1 MTNAALSLRNG
12 QPRSSDPQETLA
24 ALQFRAAANPLGAAI
39 DLVWDVPDAQPN
51 PLRRLIIIRRERRF
65 PGLNRRGVIPVLVN
79 IGSEDWPPDGEII
92 YDSQAFTF
100 DFRET
105 REERFDTTRIETTRQ
120 YDLLGEQQ
128 ERQLSRTI
136 RREFTSTPNGDD
148 ILTQSTIR
156 VTDSQAIQ
164 PGNIYYYAAFLAA
177 ETEQE
182 FYFSSLT
189 QASALATGR
198 YGHQLFS
205 ALPQIHQQ
213 LDTTRPAPLQV
224 TPADRNKGQLQRFL
238 EVFEAHADMLHSF
251 VEGMGDLRNLNR
263 VDSKFLPHLADYIG
277 WRLQGNTNELQ
288 QRQEIRNAPELY
300 KTIGTIP
307 TIKAVINRF
316 TGWDARVHPY
326 ASNVLLSFDA
336 SRLEVLDD
344 DEIIYLD
351 NSFQLRQ
358 PDESEEP
365 PPMPLWEA
373 RRVPRGS
380 IDTTD
385 AVAMSKLRSGADD
398 DQTVYTYDTR
408 PLGDQ
413 RELELPELPL
423 YNPKRIRI
431 DIIPD
436 QEAEIFSRSE
446 SIDLLRKLI
455 AEFLPIYVE
464 PVFVIATDVIE
475 ERYDTI
481 REVEETLVREVL
493 TLSETFDG
501 VQEDALDRM
510 PSLQLI
516 IANDPER
523 TSADTTVVPVNIRS
537 RTWHT
542 ALEQDI

>member
-1 MTNAALSLRNG
+1 MTNAALSLSNG
-12 QPRSSDPQETLA
+12 QPRPQDLLA
-24 ALQFRAAANPLGAAI
+24 ALQFRAEANPLGAAI
-39 DLVWDVPDAQPN
+39 DLVWTVPHTQPDPPDN
-51 PLRRLIIIRRERRF
+51 LIIIRREQRF

-79 IGSEDWPPDGEII
+79 IASEDWPDGEII

-120 YDLLGEQQ
+120 YNLLGEQR

-136 RREFTSTPNGDD
+136 RREFTSTPDSDD

-164 PGNIYYYAAFLAA
+164 PGTIYYYTAFLAV

-189 QASALATGR
+189 LASALATGR

-213 LDTTRPAPLQV
+213 LDTTRPVPPQV
-224 TPADRNKGQLQRFL
+224 TPADQDKGQLQRFL
-238 EVFEAHADMLHSF
+238 EGLEAHADMLHSF
-251 VEGMGDLRNLNR
+251 VEGLGDLRNLNR
-263 VDSKFLPHLADYIG
+263 VDSQFLPHLADYIG

-316 TGWDARVHPY
+316 TGWDAQVHPY
-326 ASNVLLSFDA
+326 ASNILLSFDS
-336 SRLEVLDD
+336 SRLETLDD
-344 DEIIYLD
+344 SEVIYLD

-358 PDESEEP
+358 PDEPEEP
-365 PPMPLWEA
+365 PRMPSWEA

-385 AVAMSKLRSGADD
+385 AVAMSKLRSGAAD

-446 SIDLLRKLI
+446 SIDLLRNLI

-464 PVFVIATDVIE
+464 PVFVIAIDVIE

-481 REVEETLVREVL
+481 QEVQEELIREVL
-493 TLSETFDG
+493 TLGETFDG
-501 VQEDALDRM
+501 VQEEALDRM